1 MRKPLCEFARS
12 CYDTKILPYT
22 ISLIL
27 SHPYYVLVARAARR
41 LHVARVRPAASERC
55 VRGRLRP
62 GGGARWAAR
71 RRGRPVAVCGGGEL
85 VGSS

>member
-27 SHPYYVLVARAARR
+27 SHPYYVRTSRASGATVTRCARA
-41 LHVARVRPAASERC
+41 P
-55 VRGRLRP
+55 GRLGALCP
-62 GGGARWAAR
+62 GAFETGGRCTVGGAAAGSSGRGVR
-71 RRGRPVAVCGGGEL
+71 RR
-85 VGSS
+85 